1 AAYDAAIDPASAEV
15 FDGLY
20 TPKRLQAML
29 EKPLIMSVAK
39 DFLNLTYTNS
49 QKSLPAAIDEILSN
63 LPGGQE
69 WKEG

>member
-1 AAYDAAIDPASAEV
+1 
-15 FDGLY
+15 
-20 TPKRLQAML
+20 ML

-49 QKSLPAAIDEILSN
+49 QKSLLSAIDNMLSE

>member
-1 AAYDAAIDPASAEV
+1 PASAEV

-20 TPKRLQAML
+20 TPKRLQAMV
-29 EKPLIMSVAK
+29 EKLLIMSVTQ

-49 QKSLPAAIDEILSN
+49 QKSLPGAIDQMLSQ

-69 WKEG
+69 WEEGK